1 MKTNYLWVALVVVT
15 LLSCDNQVEQSK
27 NQSADVADNIT
38 ATAKTVDYNPN
49 RNAYFGDLHIHSSW
63 SFDAFIY
70 NVRTTPE
77 DAYRF
82 GKGEMIQHPVA
93 GDIQNRRP
101 LDFMAVTDHAEY
113 MGVMMQM
120 LDKDS
125 PLAKL
130 EFAKRIRSEDRAES
144 LAAFGEVGQSLARNE
159 PMTDLI
165 EKDVISDTW
174 QKQIEIA
181 NRFNEPGVFT
191 TFPAYEWTSSPSRG
205 SGAPEN
211 MYAANMHRNVI
222 YKGDKIST
230 IPFSSFDSQDP
241 EQLWKW
247 MEKEKAKGID
257 LIAIPHNSNMSDGL
271 MYDKKTYDGRPIDKA
286 YAQLRIDNEP
296 INEVVQI
303 KGQSMSHPLLN
314 PNDEFADYEL
324 YAYTFAVGLPP
335 ASKPQGSY
343 VREAFEQGLS
353 HKKELG
359 VNPYEFGIIGSSDG
373 HNSGGPVEE
382 DGYFG
387 KLGVVDGSP
396 QVRLQAGERGSRF
409 LRSRYMSAAG
419 LAGVW
424 AEENTRSSIYSSLK
438 RKETF
443 ATSGPRIAVRF
454 FMGTDFAGTDLSDQS
469 WLDKAYDSGVP
480 MGSKL
485 ESKTESPDFIVWAS
499 KDADGANLDRI
510 QIIKQWIDKAGKTH
524 EKIYNAAWSDKRVK
538 DANGNIPAVGNTV
551 DVPDASYTNTIG
563 DATLSAVW
571 NDPDFDAAQSA
582 LYLVRVLEIPTPRW
596 TTYDAKALGIIIP
609 DDLDATTQERA
620 WSSPIWYE
628 PSK

>member
-1 MKTNYLWVALVVVT
+1 MRLSIIGSCLALLL
-15 LLSCDNQVEQSK
+15 LLSCSEQQK
-27 NQSADVADNIT
+27 PAPTAKAKET
-38 ATAKTVDYNPN
+38 ATSSEATSAGYNKN
-49 RNAYFGDLHIHSSW
+49 RNAYFGDLHVHSSW

-70 NVRTTPE
+70 NVRTSPE

-82 GKGEMIQHPVA
+82 GKGEMIQHPIA
-93 GDIQNRRP
+93 GDIQNTRP
-101 LDFMAVTDHAEY
+101 LDFMSVTDHAEY

-120 LDKDS
+120 LDQES

-130 EFAKRIRSEDRAES
+130 EFAKKIKSEDRAVS
-144 LAAFGEVGQSLARNE
+144 LEAFGDVGRSLARNE
-159 PMTDLI
+159 PMTDLT
-165 EKDVISDTW
+165 EKEVISDTW

-181 NRFNEPGVFT
+181 NRHNEPGKFT
-191 TFPAYEWTSSPSRG
+191 TFPAYEWTSSPTQG
-205 SGAPEN
+205 SGPQTEL
-211 MYAANMHRNVI
+211 YAANMHRNVI
-222 YKGDKIST
+222 YRGDKISD

-257 LIAIPHNSNMSDGL
+257 LIAIPHNANMSDGL
-271 MYDKKTYDGRPIDKA
+271 MYDSKTYDGRPIDAA

-324 YAYTFAVGLPP
+324 YAYTFAVGVPP

-343 VREAFEQGLS
+343 VREAYEQGLAY
-353 HKKELG
+353 KKELG
-359 VNPYEFGIIGSSDG
+359 VNPYEFGVIGSSDG
-373 HNSGGPVEE
+373 HNSAGPVQE
-382 DGYFG
+382 DRYFG
-387 KLGVVDGSP
+387 KLGVIDGSP
-396 QVRLQAGERGSRF
+396 EVRLQAGERGGRF

-454 FMGTDFAGTDLSDQS
+454 FMGDNLENLNFDDES
-469 WLDKAYDSGVP
+469 WIDKAYASGVP
-480 MGSKL
+480 MGSRL
-485 ESKTESPDFIVWAS
+485 ESQKESPDFVVWAS
-499 KDADGANLDRI
+499 KDVEGANLDRI
-510 QIIKQWIDKAGKTH
+510 QIIKQWIDKDGQTH
-524 EKIYNAAWSDKRVK
+524 EKIFNVAWSDDRIK
-538 DANGNIPAVGNTV
+538 DNKGEIPAVGNTV

-563 DATLSAVW
+563 DITLSAVW
-571 NDPDFDAAQSA
+571 QDPDFDSSQSA
-582 LYLVRVLEIPTPRW
+582 LYLLRVLEIPTPRW
-596 TTYDAKALGIIIP
+596 TTYDAKALGITIP

-620 WSSPIWYE
+620 WSSPIWYQ
-628 PSK
+628 P